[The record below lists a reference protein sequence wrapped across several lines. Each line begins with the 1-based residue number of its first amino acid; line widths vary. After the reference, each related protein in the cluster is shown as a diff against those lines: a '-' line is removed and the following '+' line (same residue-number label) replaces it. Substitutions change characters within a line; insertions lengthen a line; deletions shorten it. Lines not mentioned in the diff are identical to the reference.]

1 MKQIKIVTAVERTP
15 VTSLQ
20 GMKFISKTTAQLP
33 SGISWQPLEIKPH
46 AQLTISDKEENKNNI
61 WTAKLVFKTC
71 QEFVDRDRWA
81 YRCRLLDGRYRLIG
95 TDERPYPVASVSE
108 NMPENVTENQLN
120 EVTVNYLS
128 ARFIPYIEE

>member
-46 AQLTISDKEENKNNI
+46 AQLTISDKVENKNNI